1 MVPQLAMFRNDRNM
15 QAEVRYFIGLRG
27 SYIFF
32 FILSWSYH
40 IHASGSHYATGKE
53 VHEKLVFA
61 SGVLQCLQYT
71 DFWWYFAR
79 LLCRTIKQKFFTPP
93 PPTDDA
99 MRDATI
105 PLLAEEQQQSEVD
118 MVPVAIAEGTS
129 ESIADEVTDGMQV
142 V

>member
-1 MVPQLAMFRNDRNM
+1 M
-15 QAEVRYFIGLRG
+15 
-27 SYIFF
+27 
-32 FILSWSYH
+32 
-40 IHASGSHYATGKE
+40 
-53 VHEKLVFA
+53 HEKLVFA

-129 ESIADEVTDGMQV
+129 ESIADEVTDGVQV